1 MTGSAIKSL
10 RQRLGLT
17 QAAFGALYG
26 LGPPSVIS
34 QWEIGRREP
43 AGASMTL
50 LRLIEHNPQAMAEMV
65 GRMLSLTT
73 GALGR
78 RL

>member
-1 MTGSAIKSL
+1 MRPAQIKAI
-10 RQRLGLT
+10 RQRLGLS

-43 AGASMTL
+43 AGASITL
-50 LRLIEHNPQAMAEMV
+50 LRLIERDPD
-65 GRMLSLTT
+65 
-73 GALGR
+73 ALAKMIGELYTSPPV
-78 RL
+78 RLG